1 MSAIVELYIGS
12 TLFQAFV
19 NGGLIVATLVV
30 LGRFIMGP
38 PVDPAN
44 PGLHPVFKRHTIHV
58 PNAMSLLR
66 FPLALWMLLVHIL
79 PLSNSMLWNLT
90 LHMSFWLCCMFD
102 ALDGKFARKWHAVTE
117 DGKSLDPVSDKFVTF
132 ALAITA
138 WHFGE
143 LPGWAIAIVL
153 GREILSVI
161 QRARMQRQGYD
172 VSARWLGKIKTG
184 VQFTVLYILI
194 LRISAFPG
202 TVGLDLLTNWEWLIP
217 RSPTGEPVAL
227 MLWGVLLMCFCTTI
241 SLFPF
246 FSSFAYVNDYRVG
259 SAVESNRPWYI
270 VTIPNMFSVGNY
282 LCGVTA
288 VFFAMPAVD
297 VLYRP
302 FVILFWI
309 MAAALCD
316 AFDGPLARRLRVSS
330 EFGNCLDAS
339 TDLSTFGLAVA
350 VIIFL
355 LNVGVPGV
363 PAIWAMGLAGSYFC
377 MVHMRLYRFT
387 KLEKLRKDSGTKSD
401 FVGLPSPSGAIG
413 VLVFFTLFHPLDG
426 LTPLQTIPL
435 SILIVMT
442 SMLMYSRYDFLS
454 HSNALKVPFYRAFM
468 IPAVF
473 LGFGTLFVLVFQ
485 QPFVTNHFARE
496 LIFYFKACSWIL
508 AAVLMIYIGHS
519 VGRGKVAPGGP
530 ANGES

>member
-1 MSAIVELYIGS
+1 MIADLYTGS
-12 TLFQAFV
+12 IALQATI
-19 NGGLIVATLVV
+19 NSGLIVFILVL
-30 LGRFIMGP
+30 LGRFIIGP
-38 PVDPAN
+38 RVDPAN
-44 PGLHPVFKRHTIHV
+44 PGRHPVFGQYTIHI
-58 PNAMSLLR
+58 PNVMSLLR

-79 PLSNSMLWNLT
+79 PLSQSMWWNLS
-90 LHMSFWLCCMFD
+90 LHLSFWLCCLLD
-102 ALDGKFARKWHAVTE
+102 VLDGKFARKWHAVTE
-117 DGKSLDPVSDKFVTF
+117 DGKSLDPASDKFVTF

-138 WHFGE
+138 WRFGE
-143 LPGWAIAIVL
+143 LPSWAIAIVV
-153 GREILSVI
+153 GREVLSVI
-161 QRARMQRQGYD
+161 QRARMQRQGRD

-194 LRISAFPG
+194 LRISRFPG
-202 TVGLDLLTNWEWLIP
+202 TVGLELLTNWEWLLP
-217 RSPTGEPVAL
+217 RGADGEPVGL
-227 MLWGVLLMCFCTTI
+227 ILWSILLMCFCTTI

-246 FSSFAYVNDYRVG
+246 FSSFGYVNDYRVG
-259 SAVESNRPWYI
+259 SSVESNRPWYI
-270 VTIPNMFSVGNY
+270 VTVPNIFTVGNY

-288 VFFAMPAVD
+288 VFFAMPGVD

-316 AFDGPLARRLRVSS
+316 AFDGPIARRLRASS

-350 VIIFL
+350 AVIFL

-363 PAIWAMGLAGSYFC
+363 SAVWAAALAGTYFC
-377 MVHMRLYRFT
+377 MVHTRLYRFSQ
-387 KLEKLRKDSGTKSD
+387 LEKLRKNTATKSD

-413 VLVFFTLFHPLDG
+413 VLVFFTLFHPLEL
-426 LTPLQTIPL
+426 LTPVQTIPL
-435 SILIVMT
+435 SLLILMT
-442 SMLMYSRYDFLS
+442 SALMVSHYDFLS
-454 HSNALKVPFYRAFM
+454 HSNSLKVPFYRAFM

-508 AAVLMIYIGHS
+508 ATVLLIYILHS
-519 VGRGKVAPGGP
+519 LRRGKVAPDVSGNP
-530 ANGES
+530 EV